1 MVDEAVYRRTQAQS
15 NPLPCVFRAALLA
28 RQAGCELVLR
38 QALAE
43 REVLA
48 CSQVTAHLN
57 CETLERLFLER
68 ATFPLKLHPGAPL
81 THGTVMRLHCG
92 GLQGLQ
98 QVLDAPEPD
107 VHQLVGLAQARHGS
121 LVQLPWERIVAQIL
135 AWQPRRRA
143 SKPDV

>member
-1 MVDEAVYRRTQAQS
+1 MVDEAAYRRAQAQS
-15 NPLPCVFRAALLA
+15 SPLPCVFRAALLA

-107 VHQLVGLAQARHGS
+107 VHRLVGLAQARHGS

-135 AWQPRRRA
+135 AWQPRRR
-143 SKPDV
+143 SSPPDT